1 MKTLQII
8 LMYFQDLAFGG
19 EWGHFQSKKM
29 KHIDAVDAVP
39 LNHLKHINAV
49 YHSTFQP
56 V

>member
-1 MKTLQII
+1 
-8 LMYFQDLAFGG
+8 
-19 EWGHFQSKKM
+19 M

-56 V
+56 VWGRLTRPAKSLI